1 MSTDR
6 FLQAKLGGTL
16 FLDYSDYRE
25 PRATDSVRRRFD
37 FYARFSKVDGRTA
50 IFEEVTIEIYGTVI
64 RNRYLPLFDCGTPLY
79 CRLGG
84 SSTWTIVGLLEK
96 RERSSYHVVFIDQFS
111 RQTSLPSFT
120 STTAPSPTFTTT
132 TSAIKYTPWL
142 PEISNKRRAFGRL
155 FSSFPG
161 TELSVGCN
169 GFIFKDSHQ
178 TAKYAFITPFGR
190 LFSGFPGSELSVGC
204 NGFFFTDSFR
214 TAPYAFITLKSCIE
228 KSSSPDL
235 ELLLQL
241 KKAKVD
247 YSEYYSSA
255 EKAKMTWFEKR
266 EDDFFTIWISIWIS
280 PRQKI
285 NSEAI
290 PVKNE
295 IENAVE
301 SELDGMNECFMKQE
315 HPEKRLYNHYRDN
328 DDFLDILNIKLVD
341 VKNVDNDV
349 LQFRPKMI
357 DWRLFHFQRHDIGSP
372 IYCPIGEKG
381 QFRILGLLTDHNI
394 EILFGP
400 FRLRLIKEFASP
412 RIPKSTTTRT
422 STITLPS
429 LKSTTTLEMPEIEEN
444 PWESFV
450 TQKFKSTI
458 ENVSKLVF

>member
-1 MSTDR
+1 N
-6 FLQAKLGGTL
+6 LNNEHQA
-16 FLDYSDYRE
+16 
-25 PRATDSVRRRFD
+25 
-37 FYARFSKVDGRTA
+37 
-50 IFEEVTIEIYGTVI
+50 
-64 RNRYLPLFDCGTPLY
+64 
-79 CRLGG
+79 
-84 SSTWTIVGLLEK
+84 
-96 RERSSYHVVFIDQFS
+96 
-111 RQTSLPSFT
+111 
-120 STTAPSPTFTTT
+120 
-132 TSAIKYTPWL
+132 
-142 PEISNKRRAFGRL
+142 
-155 FSSFPG
+155 
-161 TELSVGCN
+161 
-169 GFIFKDSHQ
+169 
-178 TAKYAFITPFGR
+178 FGR

-255 EKAKMTWFEKR
+255 EKAKMTRFEKR